1 MHGLRIGLGVEC
13 TGTKLQVLN
22 SGNDRVRNV
31 ASRTDS
37 IKAINLDRWRS
48 IDYESR
54 LNSEI
59 KRIENSEIGEE
70 NKKLILQYMNYRL
83 ANGVSIARV
92 QRELISLRLLCE
104 RYGLDLG
111 RFDETSL
118 NSVLA
123 KLNISG
129 LSLSTINEFKLALKG
144 FLKFIGRED
153 LAKKIKRRE
162 PKDNML
168 TREDLLSVDEVL
180 KLVSAAMNNRDPA
193 MIMCHLDLACRPEE
207 LLTLRVGD
215 FVRDSLGIRV
225 ELRMSKTFRRAPH
238 LSFSLPYVSR
248 WLNVHPLKDDPN
260 APMWLDMNKFK
271 QGIVAPID
279 HFAYTR
285 VIGRLMER
293 AGIKKKFSPYKFRHT
308 GITLWAVLLT
318 EQQLSKRSGHIP
330 GSRYLRRYA
339 KLVDADA
346 DKKILKELGLIKEE
360 KGEPEVKKLQP
371 VVCGVCGEFNEPQR
385 DRCWKCKASLDP
397 LKLVKE
403 FDSAEVV
410 EAVID
415 NDLEKLIEEKVKKMI
430 LEVLREEGKI

>member
-1 MHGLRIGLGVEC
+1 M
-13 TGTKLQVLN
+13 
-22 SGNDRVRNV
+22 

-37 IKAINLDRWRS
+37 IKVDMSNFRS

-70 NKKLILQYMNYRL
+70 NKKLILQYMNYRI
-83 ANGVSIARV
+83 ANGVSIARAH
-92 QRELISLRLLCE
+92 REIVSLRLLCE
-104 RYGLDLG
+104 RYSMKLNKI
-111 RFDETSL
+111 DETDL
-118 NSVLA
+118 TAVLA
-123 KLNISG
+123 QLNLSG
-129 LSLSTINEFKLALKG
+129 LSLSTINEFKLALKS
-144 FLKFIGRED
+144 FLKFIGKED
-153 LAKKIKRRE
+153 LARKIKKKE

-180 KLVSAAMNNRDPA
+180 KLVSVALNERDPA

-225 ELRMSKTFRRAPH
+225 ELRRSKTFRRAPH

-248 WLNVHPLKDDPN
+248 WLNVHPLKDNPE
-260 APMWLDMNKFK
+260 APMWLDVNKYRK
-271 QGIVAPID
+271 GIVAPID
-279 HFAYTR
+279 HFAYIR
-285 VIGRLMER
+285 VIERLMKR
-293 AGIKKKFSPYKFRHT
+293 AGIKKKFSPYRFRHT

-360 KGEPEVKKLQP
+360 EGEPEVKKLQP

-403 FDSAEVV
+403 FDSGEII

-415 NDLEKLIEEKVKKMI
+415 NDLEKLLEEKVKKMI
-430 LEVLREEGKI
+430 LEVLREEGKIRV

>member
-1 MHGLRIGLGVEC
+1 M
-13 TGTKLQVLN
+13 
-22 SGNDRVRNV
+22 

-37 IKAINLDRWRS
+37 IKAVDMSNFRS
-48 IDYESR
+48 IDYEGR

-59 KRIENSEIGEE
+59 KRIENSEIAEE
-70 NKKLILQYMNYRL
+70 NKKLIIQYMNYRL
-83 ANGVSIARV
+83 ANSVSIARV
-92 QRELISLRLLCE
+92 HRELISLRLLCE

-180 KLVSAAMNNRDPA
+180 KLVSVAMNDRDPA

-225 ELRMSKTFRRAPH
+225 ELRRSKTFRRAPH

-248 WLNVHPLKDDPN
+248 WLNVHPLKDNPN
-260 APMWLDMNKFK
+260 APMWLDMNKFR
-271 QGIVAPID
+271 QRVVAPID

-293 AGIKKKFSPYKFRHT
+293 AGIKKKFSPYRFRHT

-346 DKKILKELGLIKEE
+346 DRKILAELGLIREE
-360 KGEPEVKKLQP
+360 EGEPEVRKLQP
-371 VVCGVCGEFNEPQR
+371 VVCGICGEFNEPQR

-397 LKLVKE
+397 LKLAKE
-403 FDSAEVV
+403 FDSSEII

-415 NDLEKLIEEKVKKMI
+415 KDLEKLIEEKIRKMI
-430 LEVLREEGKI
+430 LQVLKEDGIIQL

>member
-1 MHGLRIGLGVEC
+1 M
-13 TGTKLQVLN
+13 
-22 SGNDRVRNV
+22 

-180 KLVSAAMNNRDPA
+180 KLVSAAMNERDPA

-271 QGIVAPID
+271 QGIVAPIN

-360 KGEPEVKKLQP
+360 EGEPEVKKLQP

-403 FDSAEVV
+403 FDSSEII

-430 LEVLREEGKI
+430 LEVLREEGKIRV